1 MSIEIMTCFIH
12 LEKVIKKVLEE
23 DSSFLQDCV
32 LKTYKKEV
40 RKVISQNISIK
51 LKKKQITEDIR
62 DLTLNIVLNL

>member
-1 MSIEIMTCFIH
+1 MPCFMR

-40 RKVISQNISIK
+40 RKVISKNNSIK
-51 LKKKQITEDIR
+51 LKEK
-62 DLTLNIVLNL
+62 